1 MALPTTRNG
10 AMRRYLPEF
19 SDEVNRL
26 FGDFL
31 TWPGNQWEG
40 WTPPANFVETEDAYT
55 VEIDVP
61 GFNRDE
67 IDVTLEQ
74 GILSIR
80 GVRSEEREEQ
90 TGTYHLRERSMGRF
104 TRSFSLPRSVDAE
117 RLEASLES
125 GVLRVMLH
133 KAAEAKARK
142 IDVQVK

>member
-1 MALPTTRNG
+1 MALPTTRNR

-19 SDEVNRL
+19 SEDMNRL
-26 FGDFL
+26 FGEFL

-61 GFNRDE
+61 GYDREDVE
-67 IDVTLEQ
+67 VTLEQ

-80 GVRSEEREEQ
+80 GERSAEREEQ
-90 TGTYHLRERSMGRF
+90 TGTYHLRERSLGRF

-117 RLEASLES
+117 RLEANLES
-125 GVLRVMLH
+125 GVLRVMLP
-133 KAAEAKARK
+133 KAPEAKARK
-142 IDVQVK
+142 IDVTVR